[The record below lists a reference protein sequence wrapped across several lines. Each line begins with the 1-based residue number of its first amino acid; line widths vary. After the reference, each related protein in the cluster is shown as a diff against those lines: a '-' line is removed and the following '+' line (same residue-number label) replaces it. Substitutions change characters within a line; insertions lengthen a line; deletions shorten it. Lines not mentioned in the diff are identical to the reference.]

1 MPQYLRIAEK
11 VYNKFKDEKKFT
23 QKPIEYLNFLI
34 KEVRKEIKGTEMK
47 LLYQYIDF
55 QEGFQKPLR
64 EDALNIDVS
73 LVPHHQHRDEFI
85 LWLAGFIERITI
97 GGKKKLPPILENIP
111 PEFTVHYQL
120 EKLVR
125 PQQENCYD
133 ELVSYF
139 KSEEFKQ
146 HSMS

>member
-23 QKPIEYLNFLI
+23 QKPVEYLNALI
-34 KEVRKEIKGTEMK
+34 KEVREEIKGTEMK

-55 QEGFQKPLR
+55 QEGFQQPVR

-73 LVPHHQHRDEFI
+73 LVPHHKYQDEFI
-85 LWLAGFIERITI
+85 LWLAGFIEKITI
-97 GGKKKLPPILENIP
+97 GGKKKIPPILENIP
-111 PEFTVHYQL
+111 PEFTVHYQIKEL
-120 EKLVR
+120 L
-125 PQQENCYD
+125 PPAQENCYD